1 MRAHATG
8 VVATVP
14 LSLRGL
20 VRSCMAASAV
30 SFMSCSGD
38 TVAGPE
44 GVASVVVTGV
54 PTTPV
59 IIGDSFQLVATA
71 INATGGIVSNQTFTW
86 RTSDAAVAAVSSGG
100 MVRAIGA
107 GPVTITASAG
117 DKGGSVGFRAWGGG
131 PVGTAGATLT
141 MGSGSRTVTL
151 TIPPFAVPQT
161 VMVLLAPAS
170 TAPPSSRLVGGTAIE
185 LGPDGLQFSRAVT
198 MTLGYDAANVPAGTG
213 EASLQLYV
221 ANASSWA
228 LVPGSTV
235 NATGHTVSG
244 TISRS
249 GTYAVASTAVDQLK
263 VGGGYV
269 NGALYVG
276 QSGQL
281 TVTAYDADNNV
292 LSGREITW
300 SSSDPARVQ
309 VDGTGKITA
318 MSAGSATIRATS
330 EGKSDSTTI
339 TSLARPA
346 ADWSSATE
354 WVTYQG
360 NPSHTGYV
368 DVTVDPVAFAQAWTV
383 TIENAVALNPVTAG
397 NGSVFVSTNSY
408 FGTQALRSVNA
419 QTGAVRWTKTFTSA
433 TFGSVHGVHPP
444 AYGNGS
450 VYVTTSGHQDSFLWS
465 FDALSGVPG
474 LKSPYRN
481 QWSTYKAPVVSGGA
495 VYMAGGY
502 YDGIYGFNA
511 TTGDTLWFRQLPQV
525 GGWTPA
531 VKDGRVYAYGVPND
545 YYSLGMSVFDAAS
558 GDTIWTL
565 KDDRLLA
572 GGTPVLGGSNN
583 LITVRSDRLVSV
595 DLGTKQ
601 VQWERSGSFSGTAA
615 VGNGTIYVISGQD
628 LQARS
633 ESDGTLRWSWTPP
646 DGSPTRE
653 IVVTRNIVFVTT
665 SANTY
670 GVDIAARRQGWSYAA
685 GGHLAL
691 SGQGYLFI
699 AQQDGKL
706 TAVAAR

>member
-1 MRAHATG
+1 MR
-8 VVATVP
+8 VATHTLLFP
-14 LSLRGL
+14 LSPRAL
-20 VRSCMAASAV
+20 VRVGVAASAL
-30 SFMSCSGD
+30 SLISCGD
-38 TVAGPE
+38 GTGTGPA

-54 PTTPV
+54 PATPV

-71 INATGGIVSNQTFTW
+71 INATGGIVSNQTFIW
-86 RTSDAAVAAVSSGG
+86 RTSDAGVAVVGSSGL
-100 MVRAIGA
+100 VRAIGA
-107 GPVTITASAG
+107 GPVTITASTEG
-117 DKGGSVGFRAWGGG
+117 KQGSAALRAWGGG
-131 PVGTAGATLT
+131 SVGTAGATLT
-141 MGSGSRTVTL
+141 MGSGSGTVTL

-161 VMVLLAPAS
+161 VTVLLAPAS
-170 TAPPSSRLVGGTAIE
+170 SAPPSSRLVAGTAIE
-185 LGPDGLQFSRAVT
+185 LGPDGLQFSRVVA
-198 MTLGYDAANVPAGTG
+198 MTLGYAADKVPAGTG
-213 EASLQLYV
+213 AASLQLYV
-221 ANASSWA
+221 AGGSSWT

-235 NATGHTVSG
+235 DATARTVSG
-244 TISRS
+244 GIWRS
-249 GTYAVASTAVDQLK
+249 GTYAVVSTAVGRLK

-281 TVTAYDADNNV
+281 NVTAYDADNNV
-292 LSGREITW
+292 LNGRDITW
-300 SSSDPARVQ
+300 SSSDPTRVQ

-318 MSAGSATIRATS
+318 LSAGSATIRATS
-330 EGKSDSTTI
+330 EGTSDSTTI

-346 ADWSSATE
+346 ADWSNVTE

-368 DVTVDPVAFAQAWTV
+368 DVTVDPVAFAEAWTV
-383 TIENAVALNPVTAG
+383 TVESAVPLNPVTAG

-465 FDALSGVPG
+465 FDALSGAPG
-474 LKSPYRN
+474 LKSPYGN
-481 QWSTYKAPVVSGGA
+481 QWSTYKAPVVLNGA

-502 YDGIYGFNA
+502 YDGMYGFNA

-531 VKDGRVYAYGVPND
+531 VKDGRVYAYGLPND
-545 YYSLGMSVFDAAS
+545 YYTVGMSVFDATS

-565 KDDRLLA
+565 RDNRLLA
-572 GGTPVLGGSNN
+572 GGTPVLGGSNE
-583 LITVRSDRLVSV
+583 LITLRSDRLVSV
-595 DLGTKQ
+595 NLATKQ
-601 VQWERSGSFSGTAA
+601 VQWEKTGSFFGTAA
-615 VGNGTIYVISGQD
+615 VGNGTIYVLSGQD

-633 ESDGTLRWSWTPP
+633 ESDGTLQWSWTPP
-646 DGSPTRE
+646 EGSPTGE
-653 IVVTRNIVFVTT
+653 IVVTRNIVFVST

-670 GVDIAARRQGWSYAA
+670 GVDIAARRQGWSFAA
-685 GGHLAL
+685 GGSLTL
-691 SGQGYLFI
+691 SAQRYLFI
-699 AQQDGKL
+699 AQQNGKL
-706 TAVAAR
+706 TAIAAR

>member
-1 MRAHATG
+1 MRSEAYTPLF
-8 VVATVP
+8 P
-14 LSLRGL
+14 LSRRAL
-20 VRSCMAASAV
+20 VRCCVAASAV
-30 SFMSCSGD
+30 SFMSCGGD
-38 TVAGPE
+38 QIIGPA

-54 PTTPV
+54 PVAPV

-71 INATGGIVSNQTFTW
+71 INSTGGIVSDQAFSW
-86 RTSDAAVAAVSSGG
+86 RTSDAGVAAVSSNGR
-100 MVRAIGA
+100 VRAIGA
-107 GPVTITASAG
+107 GPVTITASTG
-117 DKGGSVGFRAWGGG
+117 DKEGSAALRAWGGG
-131 PVGTAGATLT
+131 SVGTAGATLT
-141 MGSGSRTVTL
+141 MSNGSSTDTL

-161 VMVLLAPAS
+161 VTVLLAPAS
-170 TAPPSSRLVGGTAIE
+170 STPPSSRLVAGTAIE
-185 LGPDGLQFSRAVT
+185 LGPDGLQFSRFVT
-198 MTLGYDAANVPAGTG
+198 MKLGYGADKVPAGTG

-221 ANASSWA
+221 ASGTSWT

-235 NATGHTVSG
+235 DATARTVSG
-244 TISRS
+244 GISRS
-249 GTYAVASTAVDQLK
+249 GTYAVVSTAVGRLK

-309 VDGTGKITA
+309 VDGTGKVTA
-318 MSAGSATIRATS
+318 RSAGSATIRATS

-339 TSLARPA
+339 ASLARPA
-346 ADWSSATE
+346 ADWSNATE

-397 NGSVFVSTNSY
+397 SGSVFVSTNSY
-408 FGTQALRSVNA
+408 FGTQVLRSVNA
-419 QTGAVRWTKTFTSA
+419 QTGAVRWSKTFTSA

-450 VYVTTSGHQDSFLWS
+450 VYVTTSGHEDSFLWS
-465 FDALSGVPG
+465 FDALSGAPG
-474 LKSPYRN
+474 LKSPYGN
-481 QWSTYKAPVVSGGA
+481 QWSTYKAPVVSQGA

-502 YDGIYGFNA
+502 YDGMYAFNA

-525 GGWTPA
+525 SGWTPA
-531 VKDGRVYAYGVPND
+531 VRDGRVYAYGVLNE
-545 YYSLGMSVFDAAS
+545 YYSVGVSVFDATS

-565 KDDRLLA
+565 KDNRLLT
-572 GGTPVLGGSNN
+572 GGTPVLGGSNE
-583 LITVRSDRLVSV
+583 LLTLRSDRLVSV
-595 DLGTKQ
+595 NLGTKQ
-601 VQWERSGSFSGTAA
+601 VQWEQSGSFGGTAA

-633 ESDGTLRWSWTPP
+633 ESNGTLQWSWTPP
-646 DGSPTRE
+646 QGSPTGE
-653 IVVTRNIVFVTT
+653 IVVTRNVVFVST
-665 SANTY
+665 STDTY

-685 GGHLAL
+685 GGQLAL
-691 SGQGYLFI
+691 SAQGYLFI

-706 TAVAAR
+706 TAIAAR

>member
-1 MRAHATG
+1 MR
-8 VVATVP
+8 VATHTLLFP
-14 LSLRGL
+14 LSRRAL
-20 VRSCMAASAV
+20 VRFFVAASAL
-30 SFMSCSGD
+30 SLMSCRDG
-38 TVAGPE
+38 TVTGPA

-54 PTTPV
+54 PVTPV
-59 IIGDSFQLVATA
+59 VIGDSFQLVATA
-71 INATGGIVSNQTFTW
+71 INATGGIVSNQAFTW
-86 RTSDAAVAAVSSGG
+86 RTSDAAVAVVSTSG

-107 GPVTITASAG
+107 GPVTITAST
-117 DKGGSVGFRAWGGG
+117 GGKEGSAALRAWGGG

-141 MGSGSRTVTL
+141 MGSGSNTVTL

-161 VMVLLAPAS
+161 VIVLLAPAS
-170 TAPPSSRLVGGTAIE
+170 TAPPSSRLVAGTPIE

-198 MTLGYDAANVPAGTG
+198 MTLGYGADKVPPGTG
-213 EASLQLYV
+213 EVSLQLYF
-221 ANASSWA
+221 ASGSSWA

-235 NATGHTVSG
+235 DAAARTVSG
-244 TISRS
+244 GIWRS
-249 GTYAVASTAVDQLK
+249 GTYAVVSTAVGRLE
-263 VGGGYV
+263 VGGGYE

-330 EGKSDSTTI
+330 EGTSDSTTM
-339 TSLARPA
+339 TSLARPV
-346 ADWSSATE
+346 ADWSNVTE

-360 NPSHTGYV
+360 NLSHTGYV
-368 DVTVDPVAFAQAWTV
+368 DVTVDPVAFAEAWTV

-408 FGTQALRSVNA
+408 FGTQSLRSVNA

-433 TFGSVHGVHPP
+433 TYGSVHGVHPP

-450 VYVTTSGHQDSFLWS
+450 VYVTTSGHEDSFLWS
-465 FDALSGVPG
+465 FDALSGAQG
-474 LKSPYRN
+474 LKSPYGN
-481 QWSTYKAPVVSGGA
+481 QWSRYKAPVVFNGA

-502 YDGIYGFNA
+502 YDGMYAFNA
-511 TTGDTLWFRQLPQV
+511 TTGATLWFRQLPQV
-525 GGWTPA
+525 NEWSPA
-531 VKDGRVYAYGVPND
+531 VKDGRVYAYGFVND
-545 YYSLGMSVFDAAS
+545 YYSVGVSVFDATS

-572 GGTPVLGGSNN
+572 GGTPVLGGSNE
-583 LITVRSDRLVSV
+583 LITVRGDRLVSV
-595 DLGTKQ
+595 NLGTKQ

-633 ESDGTLRWSWTPP
+633 ESDGTLQWSWTPP
-646 DGSPTRE
+646 EGSPTGE
-653 IVVTRNIVFVTT
+653 IVVTRNVVFVST
-665 SANTY
+665 STRTY
-670 GVDIAARRQGWSYAA
+670 GVDIAARRQGWSFTA
-685 GGHLAL
+685 GGNLAL
-691 SGQGYLFI
+691 SAQGYLFI
-699 AQQDGKL
+699 AQQNGDL
-706 TAVAAR
+706 TAIAAR

>member
-1 MRAHATG
+1 MRIATHTLLFPRSRR
-8 VVATVP
+8 A
-14 LSLRGL
+14 L
-20 VRSCMAASAV
+20 VRFCVAASAL
-30 SFMSCSGD
+30 SFMSCGD
-38 TVAGPE
+38 DQVTGPA
-44 GVASVVVTGV
+44 GVASVVVTGAPV
-54 PTTPV
+54 TPV

-71 INATGGIVSNQTFTW
+71 INATGGIVSNQTFVW
-86 RTSDAAVAAVSSGG
+86 RTSDAGVAVVSASGL
-100 MVRAIGA
+100 VRAIAA
-107 GPVTITASAG
+107 GPVTITAST
-117 DKGGSVGFRAWGGG
+117 GGKEGSAALRAWGGG

-141 MGSGSRTVTL
+141 MGSGSSTVTL

-161 VMVLLAPAS
+161 VIVLLAPAAS
-170 TAPPSSRLVGGTAIE
+170 APPSNRLVAGTAIE
-185 LGPDGLQFSRAVT
+185 LGPDGLQFSRFVT
-198 MTLGYDAANVPAGTG
+198 MTLGYAADKVPAGTG
-213 EASLQLYV
+213 AASLQLYV
-221 ANASSWA
+221 AGASSWT

-235 NATGHTVSG
+235 DATARTVSG
-244 TISRS
+244 GISRS
-249 GTYAVASTAVDQLK
+249 GRYAVVSTAVSRLK

-292 LSGREITW
+292 LNGREITW
-300 SSSDPARVQ
+300 SSSDPARAQ
-309 VDGTGKITA
+309 VDATGKVTA
-318 MSAGSATIRATS
+318 LSAGSATIRATS
-330 EGKSDSTTI
+330 EGTSDSTTI

-346 ADWSSATE
+346 ADWSNATE

-368 DVTVDPVAFAQAWTV
+368 DVTVDPVAFAEAWTV

-419 QTGAVRWTKTFTSA
+419 QTGAVRWTKTFTSP
-433 TFGSVHGVHPP
+433 TYGSVHGVHPP

-465 FDALSGVPG
+465 FDALSGAPG
-474 LKSPYRN
+474 LQSPYGN
-481 QWSTYKAPVVSGGA
+481 QWSTYKAPVVLNGA

-525 GGWTPA
+525 SGWTPA
-531 VKDGRVYAYGVPND
+531 VKDGRVYAYGSLND
-545 YYSLGMSVFDAAS
+545 YYSVGVSVFDATS

-565 KDDRLLA
+565 KDNRLLT
-572 GGTPVLGGSNN
+572 GGTPVLGGSNE
-583 LITVRSDRLVSV
+583 LITVRSDRLLSV
-595 DLGTKQ
+595 NLGTKQ
-601 VQWERSGSFSGTAA
+601 VQWEQTGSFLGIAA

-633 ESDGTLRWSWTPP
+633 ESDGTLQWSWTPP
-646 DGSPTRE
+646 QGSPTGE
-653 IVVTRNIVFVTT
+653 IVVTRNVVFVST
-665 SANTY
+665 STNTY
-670 GVDIAARRQGWSYAA
+670 GVDIAARRQGWSYAT
-685 GGHLAL
+685 GGQLAL
-691 SGQGYLFI
+691 SAQGYLFI

-706 TAVAAR
+706 TAIAAR